1 MTTLHHLT
9 NAVLAGFLAA
19 GGLPVQAKLPAPSP
33 EAQAK
38 ADETKARTAHG
49 DKVAAYK
56 LCLAG
61 DRTAAHYF
69 KTVGS
74 NVKPPAATSPPCAD
88 PGLFVYVPPD
98 AGAAPAA
105 AAAVASQPSVTPPLE
120 AAGAHSPAK
129 TATAPP
135 SGKATAAEQTGT
147 ARK

>member
-9 NAVLAGFLAA
+9 TAALAGFLAT

-38 ADETKARTAHG
+38 ADETKAKTAHG

-74 NVKPPAATSPPCAD
+74 NVKPPTVTTPPCAD
-88 PGLFVYVPPD
+88 PGPFVYVPPD
-98 AGAAPAA
+98 
-105 AAAVASQPSVTPPLE
+105 
-120 AAGAHSPAK
+120 AGAHSPAK